1 MNYMYVYFAILI
13 LIFMKLKTICKRSKC
28 N

>member
-1 MNYMYVYFAILI
+1 MYVYFAILI